1 MPDLWGDQPPATVAG
16 PCPSQ
21 QAGEVKSQRW
31 GFAEPAVWTPR
42 MLRTLERGIE
52 GGRWFRLM
60 DKVFAERTLRSAF
73 TDVRRNDG
81 SAGVDGH
88 CVSAFEAHEQN
99 EVAKLSAELKS
110 GTYRPLSLRRVYI
123 PKPGSEEKRP
133 LSIPAVR
140 DRVVQ
145 GALKAVIEP
154 IFENEFAE
162 QSYGFRP
169 GRGCKDALRRVEE
182 LLKGGYTH
190 VVDADL
196 KSFFDT
202 IPHGPLMAQMREHIA
217 DGRVLDLIESFLK
230 AGILDGMKEW
240 TPESGTPQGGVVSPL
255 LANVYLNPLD
265 HEMVQAGW
273 QMVRYAD
280 ELPAL
285 LRDEFGRLSRCA
297 RLVVLCRSEEEA
309 QAALEQVERWVKAA
323 GLTLHP
329 QKTRIVDM
337 RERGGFDFLGYHFE
351 RGMRWPRSKSMQK
364 LRDRIRELTPRLCG
378 HSLGRVIERL
388 NQTLRGWYG
397 YFRHSKSTTFTPVD
411 GFVRG
416 RLRTILRQ
424 RAKRRGKARG
434 ADHQRYPN
442 AYFDAVGLF
451 NLMKTWTVERQSH
464 S

>member
-1 MPDLWGDQPPATVAG
+1 MPDLWGDQPPAAVAG
-16 PCPSQ
+16 LCPSQ
-21 QAGEVKSQRW
+21 QAGDAGLQRW

-52 GGRWFRLM
+52 GGRWFRLF

-73 TDVRRNDG
+73 NDVRRNDG
-81 SAGVDGH
+81 SAGVDRH
-88 CVSAFEAHEQN
+88 SVSAFEAHELN
-99 EVAKLSAELKS
+99 EVAKLSAELKT
-110 GTYRPLSLRRVYI
+110 GTYRPLPLKRVYI

-145 GALKAVIEP
+145 GAIKAVIEP

-182 LLKGGYTH
+182 LLKAGYTH

-202 IPHGPLMAQMREHIA
+202 IPHGPLMARVREHIA

-230 AGILDGMKEW
+230 AGILDGLKEW

-255 LANVYLNPLD
+255 LANLYLNPLD
-265 HEMVQAGW
+265 HEMARAGW

-280 ELPAL
+280 
-285 LRDEFGRLSRCA
+285 DF
-297 RLVVLCRSEEEA
+297 VVLCRSAEEA
-309 QAALEQVERWVKAA
+309 HAALEQVERWVKAE

-411 GFVRG
+411 QFVRG

-442 AYFDAVGLF
+442 AYFDAAGLF
-451 NLMKTWTVERQSH
+451 NLMKTWTASRQSH